1 MQPRTIDT
9 VLFDLDDT
17 LLDDS
22 NAYKRAAHRVAE
34 EVAAERGIDAERL
47 FHEYVL
53 QANSFWQKLSHEHLT
68 LPIHDTRAQLWSDA
82 LVASGVPVD
91 APLAERCGER
101 YTRYRAGNLELF
113 PGALDLVIALR
124 AHGCKIGIVTNG
136 FAATHHEKVDRA
148 GLRLH
153 VDALFLADEMG
164 MVKPDPEIF
173 RLACRTLGSEPART
187 AMIGDRYDRDIIGAA
202 EVGLFTVL
210 VDVHAIP
217 LPEGAR
223 PPDAV
228 VNAIAD
234 VLGVLPLG
242 IGQGVPTGEPKRNVI
257 PSKAPAGRVVEGQ
270 L

>member
-22 NAYKRAAHRVAE
+22 SAYKRAARRVAE
-34 EVAAERGIDAERL
+34 EVAAERGVDADRL
-47 FHEYVL
+47 FREYVL
-53 QANSFWQKLSHEHLT
+53 QANGFWKKLSQEHLT
-68 LPIHDTRAQLWSDA
+68 MPIHDARAQLWSDA

-91 APLAERCGER
+91 PVLAERCGER

-113 PGALDLVIALR
+113 PGALDLVQALR

-136 FAATHHEKVDRA
+136 FAATHNEKVDRS

-187 AMIGDRYDRDIIGAA
+187 AMVGDRYDRDITGAA

-223 PPDAV
+223 PPDVV
-228 VNAIAD
+228 VNAIGD
-234 VLGVLPLG
+234 VLGVLPLAN
-242 IGQGVPTGEPKRNVI
+242 GQVVPTGVQKR
-257 PSKAPAGRVVEGQ
+257 SGA
-270 L
+270 

>member
-1 MQPRTIDT
+1 MHPRTIDT

-22 NAYKRAAHRVAE
+22 NAYKRAARRVAE
-34 EVAAERGIDAERL
+34 EVAAERGIDADRL

-53 QANSFWQKLSHEHLT
+53 QANGFWKKLSQEHLT
-68 LPIHDTRAQLWSDA
+68 MPIHDSRAQLWSDA

-91 APLAERCGER
+91 PVLAERCGER

-113 PGALDLVIALR
+113 PGALDLVLALR
-124 AHGCKIGIVTNG
+124 AQGCKIGIVTNG
-136 FAATHHEKVDRA
+136 FAATHNEKVERT

-187 AMIGDRYDRDIIGAA
+187 AMVGDRYDRDIIGAA

-210 VDVHAIP
+210 IDLHAIP
-217 LPEGAR
+217 LPDGAR

-228 VNAIAD
+228 VGSIAG
-234 VLGVLPLG
+234 VLDVLPLG
-242 IGQGVPTGEPKRNVI
+242 AGQGAEFGVQKRR
-257 PSKAPAGRVVEGQ
+257 G
-270 L
+270 